1 MGIVS
6 PVWVDRHRVQ
16 HVCPDLD
23 EQLMVE
29 WLVRRVEVVGSLPG
43 E

>member
-6 PVWVDRHRVQ
+6 PFWVDRHRVQ
-16 HVCPDLD
+16 HVGPDLD